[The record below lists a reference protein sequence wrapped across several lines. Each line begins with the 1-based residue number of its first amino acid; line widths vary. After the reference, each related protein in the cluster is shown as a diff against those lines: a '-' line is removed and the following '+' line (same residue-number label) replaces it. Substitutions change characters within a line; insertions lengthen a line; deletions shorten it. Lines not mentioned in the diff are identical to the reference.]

1 MDAFDEPELILP
13 PGVEVEHGWLD
24 GEDGPLEVDRPI
36 LDNQTGLSDE
46 DVMAAARVYVEETS
60 AYSLRSDMPFELFD
74 GAGGSMMARQEFG
87 RARNQPEE
95 VRLARHLA
103 EKDDDIAA
111 VMGEMIGLAFSDG
124 VQVRHG
130 DERTEAIFKAINEK
144 SDLEG
149 TLANM
154 YREWLIAAECS
165 TSTLFTREQLEY
177 ELSGKETEVQK
188 TSIAT
193 PLIGVLPSENIRV
206 IGNDMLGTATLAYD
220 PDNTKLRRWLQ
231 RYFASDVTA
240 AQKAELGREDRV
252 AASMFVGVVK
262 VGPWEEEALPT
273 WDGSGR
279 LYLLNPRIVQR
290 TTMPKGA
297 WKHPRPMLTR
307 NFPLLEAKRLLNV
320 MDMAL
325 LQGGSNF
332 IIVAKKGTDQRP
344 AKGKEIQNLREV
356 VKRARKVGVLVGD
369 HRLSF
374 EIVTPDLSELLNAD
388 KRRLL
393 GRKMAMAMMRVAEH
407 ATEGSGAE
415 GMETEAEIMSRVI
428 MWDRGRLVK
437 HVQRNIYTETAR
449 RNPELKGPGRLW
461 LMKLILHGA
470 QYFSELVL
478 KLRDRGDI
486 SRRTAVE
493 AGGFDYDG
501 ERAERER
508 ELANGDDEVLVP
520 GVVPHTSPEQPGQ
533 QPNPADNGGGRPPGA
548 KEGEE
553 TGPRKKRTILKVAGE
568 TVKAWFDEEAE
579 EVLRMGEDTERLLA
593 AYPERDVGRMTGDER
608 AALDLQGAERIG
620 PTIYV
625 PVNAGV
631 EVASAKPMRLAEGL
645 SVLIGFT
652 NAGVMM
658 AKTLCFREPG
668 WTVEQAEESAMRWGF
683 TAGAL
688 PDLDPEAD
696 PEEVAAV
703 EPQQLHL
710 HIENGGTRV
719 LLKDKDGNIIG
730 SEPAKEPS

>member
-1 MDAFDEPELILP
+1 VDTFDEPELVLP
-13 PGVEVEHGWLD
+13 PGVERGWLD
-24 GEDGPLEVDRPI
+24 GEDGPLDVDRPI
-36 LDNQTGLSDE
+36 LDNQTGLPDE
-46 DVMAAARVYVEETS
+46 DVMAAARVYVDETS

-87 RARNQPEE
+87 RARNLPEE
-95 VRLARHLA
+95 IRLARHLS

-111 VMGEMIGLAFSDG
+111 VMGEMIGLAFSEG
-124 VQVRHG
+124 VRARHR
-130 DERTEAIFKAINEK
+130 DERTEAIFAAINEK
-144 SDLEG
+144 SDVEG
-149 TLANM
+149 ALASM
-154 YREWLIAAECS
+154 YREWLIAAQCS
-165 TSTLFTREQLEY
+165 TSTLYTREQIEY
-177 ELSGKETEVQK
+177 ELSAK
-188 TSIAT
+188 TSQAETVSIAA
-193 PLIGVLPSENIRV
+193 PRIGVLPSENIRV
-206 IGNDMLGTATLAYD
+206 IGNDMLGSAQLAYD
-220 PDNTKLRRWLQ
+220 PDNEKLRRWLL
-231 RYFASDVTA
+231 RYFADDVTA

-252 AASMFVGVVK
+252 AAAMFIGVIK
-262 VGPWEEEALPT
+262 VSPFEEEHLPT

-332 IIVAKKGTDQRP
+332 IIVAKKGSDQRP

-374 EIVTPDLSELLNAD
+374 EIVTPDLKELLNGE

-428 MWDRGRLVK
+428 MWDRSRLVK
-437 HVQRNIYTETAR
+437 HVQRNIYAETAR
-449 RNPELKGPGRLW
+449 RNPELKSAAKLW
-461 LMKLILHGA
+461 VMKLILHGA
-470 QYFSELVL
+470 QYFSEFIL

-486 SRRTAVE
+486 SRRTTVE
-493 AGGFDYDG
+493 AAGFDYDG
-501 ERAERER
+501 EKAERER

-533 QPNPADNGGGRPPGA
+533 QPNPADNGGGRPNGA

-553 TGPRKKRTILKVAGE
+553 TGPRPKRTIAKVAGE
-568 TVKAWFDEEAE
+568 TIKAWFDEEAE
-579 EVLRMGEDTERLLA
+579 EVLHMGEDTERLLA

-608 AALDLQGAERIG
+608 AALDLRAPERIG

-625 PVNAGV
+625 PVNTGV
-631 EVASAKPMRLAEGL
+631 EVASAKPMRLADGL
-645 SVLIGFT
+645 SALIGFT
-652 NAGVMM
+652 AAGVMLT
-658 AKTLCFREPG
+658 KTLCFREPG
-668 WTVEQAEESAMRWGF
+668 WTVEQAEESALRWGF
-683 TAGAL
+683 TTGAL
-688 PDLDPEAD
+688 PDLDPEVD
-696 PEEVAAV
+696 PEEIASA
-703 EPQQLHL
+703 EPTQLHL
-710 HIENGGTRV
+710 HIDSGGGGTRV
-719 LLKDKDGNIIG
+719 LIKDAEGNVIG
-730 SEPAKEPS
+730 SQPAKEPA